1 VPLRRGFQEAFAEV
15 RLDYSEIRD
24 VGERVVGIGRLHARG
39 KTSGVETESPVAW
52 VVDFKDGKA
61 IHAKAYL
68 EPSHALEAA
77 GLSE

>member
-1 VPLRRGFQEAFAEV
+1 VA
-15 RLDYSEIRD
+15 
-24 VGERVVGIGRLHARG
+24 
-39 KTSGVETESPVAW
+39 SGDIE
-52 VVDFKDGKA
+52 FKDDKA